1 MIRRFVA
8 QKLLKKLNQKIQNQI
23 DLNCTVI
30 LGIVLKG
37 LPVAY
42 GLARMNNAVS
52 NFVPLVAQRQLY
64 MQHQIESYFP
74 SLKWKAYLDGLL
86 RSSEHVLI
94 VDDVVNTGF
103 TRQKVESIVQSLAQK
118 QADYVP
124 HQFAALILNKRS
136 LASAGFARPSD
147 IFALEVNASDVECD
161 WGLMTVPLWDLP
173 IQDALKT
180 CEEYYR
186 RFWIDEKRF
195 LKVSYLA
202 TE

>member
-8 QKLLKKLNQKIQNQI
+8 QKLLKKLNQKIQSQL
-23 DLNCTVI
+23 DLSCTVI
-30 LGIVLKG
+30 LGVVLKG

-74 SLKWKAYLDGLL
+74 SLEWKACLDKLL
-86 RSSEHVLI
+86 NSSERVLI

-103 TRQKVESIVQSLAQK
+103 TRQKVESIVRSLALK
-118 QADYVP
+118 QREPVP
-124 HQFAALILNKRS
+124 LQFAALILNKRS
-136 LASAGFARPSD
+136 LASSGFACPSD

-161 WGLMTVPLWDLP
+161 WGLMTVPLWDLS
-173 IQDALKT
+173 IQDAIKR

-186 RFWIDEKRF
+186 KFWISEKRF
-195 LKVSYLA
+195 LKVSY
-202 TE
+202 

>member
-8 QKLLKKLNQKIQNQI
+8 QKLLKKLNEKTQSQI
-23 DLNCTVI
+23 DLNRTVI
-30 LGIVLKG
+30 LGVVLKG

-42 GLARMNNAVS
+42 GLARMNNVVS

-74 SLKWKAYLDGLL
+74 SIEWKAYLDKLL
-86 RSSEHVLI
+86 NAREHVLI

-103 TRQKVESIVQSLAQK
+103 TRQKVESIVDSMAQK
-118 QADYVP
+118 QGEAIP
-124 HQFAALILNKRS
+124 GQFAALILNRKK
-136 LASAGFARPSD
+136 LASSGFTRSND
-147 IFALEVNASDVECD
+147 IFAIEVNASDVECD

-173 IQDALKT
+173 IQEALKR

-186 RFWIDEKRF
+186 RFWINEKRL
-195 LKVSYLA
+195 LKVSY
-202 TE
+202 

>member
-1 MIRRFVA
+1 MIRQFLA
-8 QKLLKKLNQKIQNQI
+8 QKLLKKLNQKIQSQI
-23 DLNCTVI
+23 DLSRTVI
-30 LGIVLKG
+30 LGVVLKG

-74 SLKWKAYLDGLL
+74 SLEWKAYLDKLL
-86 RSSEHVLI
+86 NSGERVLI

-103 TRQKVESIVQSLAQK
+103 TRQKVESIVHSLSQRQK
-118 QADYVP
+118 GSVP
-124 HQFAALILNKRS
+124 QQFAALILNRKR
-136 LASAGFARPSD
+136 LASSGFACPGD

-161 WGLMTVPLWDLP
+161 WGLMTVPLWDLS
-173 IQDALKT
+173 IQDALKR

-186 RFWIDEKRF
+186 RFWINEKRF
-195 LKVSYLA
+195 LKVSYY
-202 TE
+202 TN

>member
-8 QKLLKKLNQKIQNQI
+8 QKLLKKLNQKIQSQL
-23 DLNCTVI
+23 DLSCTVI
-30 LGIVLKG
+30 LGVVLKG

-74 SLKWKAYLDGLL
+74 SLEWKVCLDKLL
-86 RSSEHVLI
+86 NSSERALI

-103 TRQKVESIVQSLAQK
+103 TRQKVESIVRSLPLK
-118 QADYVP
+118 QREPVP
-124 HQFAALILNKRS
+124 LQFAALILNKRS
-136 LASAGFARPSD
+136 LASSGFACPID
-147 IFALEVNASDVECD
+147 FFALEVNASDVECD
-161 WGLMTVPLWDLP
+161 WGLMAVPLWDLS
-173 IQDALKT
+173 IQDAIKR

-186 RFWIDEKRF
+186 KFWISEKRF
-195 LKVSYLA
+195 LKVSY
-202 TE
+202 